1 LRQPNDHAGETG
13 AQRRKLLESVEVP
26 AMLDRIISTVAATS
40 TFAAVVVAL
49 YLARRSEA
57 VRLSALLS
65 IGVSGT
71 DPSQLVILQIYNT
84 RVRGVSLA
92 PPPCFEWRVP
102 FRGQRQP
109 ETMISSINSVY
120 SINRE
125 NLGDDITVTAPMK
138 IEVTDIDTFRTQF
151 TRVLPCIEAK
161 LRCFPKT
168 RLKRLRAMIYTNDD
182 HRFRVAFSNA
192 MAGEIRSL
200 INDYL
205 SNKTKDTRRCRP

>member
-1 LRQPNDHAGETG
+1 
-13 AQRRKLLESVEVP
+13 
-26 AMLDRIISTVAATS
+26 MLDRIISAVAATS

-57 VRLSALLS
+57 VRLRALLS

-102 FRGQRQP
+102 FRRQRQP
-109 ETMISSINSVY
+109 ETMISSVNSVY

-125 NLGDDITVTAPMK
+125 KLGHDITVTAPMK

-151 TRVLPCIEAK
+151 TRVLPCIEEE
-161 LRCFPKT
+161 LRYFPTT
-168 RLKRLRAMIYTNDD
+168 RLKRLRAVIYTNDD
-182 HRFRVAFSNA
+182 RRFRVAFSNA
-192 MAGEIRSL
+192 MAGEIRRL

-205 SNKTKDTRRCRP
+205 RNKTNDTRRCWR

>member
-1 LRQPNDHAGETG
+1 
-13 AQRRKLLESVEVP
+13 
-26 AMLDRIISTVAATS
+26 MLDRIISAVAATS

-57 VRLSALLS
+57 VRLRALLS

-102 FRGQRQP
+102 FRRQRQP

-120 SINRE
+120 SINRGK
-125 NLGDDITVTAPMK
+125 LGHDITVTAPMK

-151 TRVLPCIEAK
+151 TRVLPCIEEK
-161 LRCFPKT
+161 LRYFPTT
-168 RLKRLRAMIYTNDD
+168 RLKRLKAVIYTNDD
-182 HRFRVAFSNA
+182 RRFRVAFSNA

-200 INDYL
+200 ISDYL
-205 SNKTKDTRRCRP
+205 RKKN